1 MKKLLIVDDAE
12 LNRDILKE
20 IFKGQFEILEAVD
33 GEQALNIIDGRAMR
47 FRLYYL
53 ILLCLRRMGLRFL
66 HT

>member
-33 GEQALNIIDGRAMR
+33 GEQALNI
-47 FRLYYL
+47 
-53 ILLCLRRMGLRFL
+53 
-66 HT
+66 T